1 MNGITIAE
9 VVGAEVVDSENLS
22 WWAAT
27 QDFMQKGGVFL
38 YILLVCSVIALA
50 VILYKSLQL
59 KRAGIIPRELEEGVE
74 TYASEP
80 VAKNAEY
87 ITHSLRSS
95 ETALSR
101 LIQVALTHQQ
111 DSTDEVQEAVQANAR
126 EEVVKMHSGIP
137 VLEVMITIC
146 PLLGLLGTASGL
158 VTVFSEAGE
167 NADYDAMK
175 VGIARA
181 LGTTI
186 AGIAVAVPAVIAHS
200 FFCRKVETMSAR
212 LEVLLGK
219 FVTAC
224 RVSHSK

>member
-1 MNGITIAE
+1 MNARMIAALNE
-9 VVGAEVVDSENLS
+9 ATEMD
-22 WWAAT
+22 WWRAT

-38 YILLVCSVIALA
+38 YVLLGCSVIAVA
-50 VILYKSLQL
+50 VILYKSINL
-59 KRAGIIPRELEEGVE
+59 KRGGIIPSQLEGYVE
-74 TYASEP
+74 QYVNDPIPES
-80 VAKNAEY
+80 AEKV
-87 ITHSLRSS
+87 TGALRGGD
-95 ETALSR
+95 TALSR
-101 LIQVALTHQQ
+101 LINVALIHQS
-111 DSTDEVQEAVQANAR
+111 DSADEVQDVVQANAR
-126 EEVVKMHSGIP
+126 EEIVKMHSGIP

-200 FFCRKVETMSAR
+200 FFSRKVETMSAR

-219 FVTAC
+219 FVAAC
-224 RVSHSK
+224 RATSK